1 MIQHVWSVLCQSAS
15 IDSQTNSVSLLN
27 VVDTIMTNVQPVE
40 EKAIFVSMEI
50 LSTWAREDES
60 MPVVGE
66 SRVLL
71 LHKGKTIIEPIILE
85 INLLNSIFHRNR
97 VTIGSLPLTMIGRYE
112 FRIECK
118 EKDQTDWRLAAIIP
132 FFVSLKS

>member
-1 MIQHVWSVLCQSAS
+1 MIQHVWSVLCQNAS
-15 IDSQTNSVSLLN
+15 IDSQTNSVSILN
-27 VVDTIMTNVQPVE
+27 VIYTIMTNVQPVE
-40 EKAIFVSMEI
+40 ENPIFVSMEI
-50 LSTWAREDES
+50 LSTWAREDEN

-71 LHKGKTIIEPIILE
+71 FHKGKTIIEPIILE
-85 INLLNSIFHRNR
+85 INLLNSVFHRNR
-97 VTIGSLPLTMIGRYE
+97 VTIGNLPLTVTGRYE

-118 EKDQTDWRLAAIIP
+118 EKDQIDWRLATTIP